1 MAYLTQA
8 LEEPNFSVA
17 YAQLCRVLSKVTVE
31 VGAGP
36 DVKKKTFRSLLLTK
50 CQQEFEKDKESDKV
64 IAELKKKVEE
74 AAPDSEEKK
83 QLEEELSE
91 KEYRIQC
98 NYLGN
103 IKFIGEL
110 FKIKV
115 TGNHGDYWC
124 IVQLHRCYQKE

>member
-1 MAYLTQA
+1 MQQ
-8 LEEPNFSVA
+8 PNFSVA
-17 YAQLCRVLSKVTVE
+17 YAQLCRVLSKVSVE

-74 AAPDSEEKK
+74 ATVEGDKK
-83 QLEEELSE
+83 LLEELEE
-91 KEYRIQC
+91 KEYRSRR
-98 NYLGN
+98 NYFGN
-103 IKFIGEL
+103 IRFIGEL

-115 TGNHGDYWC
+115 ISNYGNKHMM
-124 IVQLHRCYQKE
+124 

>member
-1 MAYLTQA
+1 M
-8 LEEPNFSVA
+8 A
-17 YAQLCRVLSKVTVE
+17 YAQLCRVLSKVSVE
-31 VGAGP
+31 VGA
-36 DVKKKTFRSLLLTK
+36 DSDEKKKTFRKLLLNK

-74 AAPDSEEKK
+74 AAPDSEERK

-91 KEYRIQC
+91 KEYQIQRK
-98 NYLGN
+98 YLGN

-115 TGNHGDYWC
+115 TGNHGD
-124 IVQLHRCYQKE
+124 

>member
-1 MAYLTQA
+1 M
-8 LEEPNFSVA
+8 A
-17 YAQLCRVLSKVTVE
+17 YAQLCRVLSKVSVE
-31 VGAGP
+31 VGTGP

-83 QLEEELSE
+83 QLEELNE
-91 KEYRIQC
+91 KEYRLRC
-98 NYLGN
+98 NYF
-103 IKFIGEL
+103 KFIGEL

-115 TGNHGDYWC
+115 PGNHGD
-124 IVQLHRCYQKE
+124 

>member
-1 MAYLTQA
+1 MQQELY
-8 LEEPNFSVA
+8 SVA
-17 YAQLCRVLSKVTVE
+17 YAQLCRVLSKVSVE
-31 VGAGP
+31 VGTGP

-64 IAELKKKVEE
+64 IAELKQKVEE
-74 AAPDSEEKK
+74 AAPEEKK

-91 KEYRIQC
+91 KEYRLRR

-115 TGNHGDYWC
+115 TSSHGDQYKMINC
-124 IVQLHRCYQKE
+124 HYRCYQKE

>member
-1 MAYLTQA
+1 M
-8 LEEPNFSVA
+8 A
-17 YAQLCRVLSKVTVE
+17 YAQLCRVLSNVSVE
-31 VGAGP
+31 VGTGP

-64 IAELKKKVEE
+64 IAELKQKVEE
-74 AAPDSEEKK
+74 AAPEEKK

-91 KEYRIQC
+91 KEYRLRR

-115 TGNHGDYWC
+115 TGSHGNQCKMMNCHY
-124 IVQLHRCYQKE
+124 RCYQKE